1 MYKKRYHLKSGM
13 RKFSIALLS
22 GVMAVS
28 LGLAAACTTDDDDSS
43 SGESTSSSTDKQT
56 ILNGNFEFFGDSED
70 KTHIIYT
77 PDSWSASTPG
87 RTNYVM
93 NGIIDTSE
101 YGWGRISDPELASKL
116 EYNDELDEDD
126 DNYEDEYVDY
136 NGMRVRDI
144 PYANP
149 HAALETDASDED
161 KALIENPLT
170 HDIVVKGEGD
180 NKSYAYIDEDGNEQP
195 LYMDEDGNFFT
206 DEKKETPYESHVLMI
221 HNYVNDDARYGTAQ
235 AYTSSTTLTLEPN
248 TAAEISVWV
257 KTSDLMFDKD
267 GAVPAEELGA
277 YIAIEQTVGGNEVDT
292 FYINAINT
300 ELLNSDENNGWVE
313 YTIFVQGCD
322 FASSTITVELGL
334 GRADDDG
341 DYAEVLEG
349 YAFFDDVKATVYPDM
364 SECENYNTADEEGL
378 LENTTCTLTDKDE
391 FKEFSFDDHKN
402 DNYYYIDLSSRQAR
416 LDNALNADTVAASLT
431 EDADYYVTSSSTND
445 FYGVHKKTADEVGT
459 TYTNHNLDIATTNDV
474 VAAFNL
480 ADLANELKAASDS
493 KYGGVSKYSATLN
506 EVLGNAAELPGAKDV
521 DGNVGGT
528 ALMILSSRGAAYTA
542 EIEGTDKVVDG
553 ETVNSFTVAN
563 GGYMIVSFWVKT
575 SDMDG
580 FTASTISLYD
590 EADEDTV
597 ATLSVDTT
605 DVTFDVGEEKDIYN
619 GWVQCFFFVE
629 NPLETEKTFK
639 MDFSFGNSTI
649 KDTSASAYKSG
660 YAAIANIQTFTVDKE
675 VFDLASTGSYAAS
688 FSFQS
693 TDNRSNNY
701 MDDVYGALNNN
712 IENNISRP
720 SSYNGVNGAS
730 ASVVY
735 KEELDTE
742 GYDKRNSNES
752 AGLINKDYFGNY
764 LEAAENDTENKFT
777 WLEDLLEGKY
787 TISEALGKAEA
798 VWNELFGTE
807 TIQPLLIV
815 NTIRQFNDGTTAAMN
830 YGFIASSNTTVAS
843 ASYQAITVRVKVSKG
858 AVAYV
863 YLTDRDNRT
872 EVSSFS
878 LPGYSFWYDSMGNVL
893 DSEPDYEDDSY
904 NSRDHIVY
912 YLRDDGLY
920 EDKNGKLF
928 ANLYN
933 YARTYYDESASHY
946 TADGELVLF
955 EDLDDDEI
963 YYVSEAE
970 AAKKGQQSPHYLV
983 ATNTDGSTTRVFN
996 YFDGAYHYIITET
1009 DDDGDSTV
1017 SYSEP
1022 VSAFVTGSENGGAD
1036 LRYNNTDTDKQ
1047 LVAVIDRRYDENGK
1061 LFGIDGTDYSA
1072 ASVSG
1077 FDTSEL
1083 GYDENGNY
1091 TSDGWQTVT
1100 FFIHTGDESVNYVLE
1115 LWSGARDTSGVEA
1128 DGDNFRVS
1136 ADGSVAGSYVMFDY
1150 SNLTVDEET
1159 YAGLTSE
1166 YSNNIIDKYI
1176 ALFKAEGLLSEN
1188 LIATSGKNIAYYEG
1202 LFDKFVEEGKL
1213 EESDRPADYEAM
1225 YYTYSLYDDA
1235 GYVPFNADTASEG
1248 ETGYDYSAD
1257 DYSETLVYLSYRD
1270 YANNSVN
1277 VFVDYSATAVTVES
1291 GTSDD
1296 TTDDDEETTENNTNV
1311 WLLVASIILAVVLIF
1326 TLLSMFIRDL
1336 LKKRRRTR
1344 KFTNRNV
1351 YSGKRKHYIRKL
1363 GLTETAPEADGATEG
1378 AEANGE
1384 SAEEPATEPEAEN
1397 TPDGEP
1403 AEEEV
1408 PAEHIAEDVSEEPA
1422 EENESSEAESQDK
1435 PEGEDK

>member
-13 RKFSIALLS
+13 RKLTIALLS

-28 LGLAAACTTDDDDSS
+28 LGLAAACTAEDEDTS

-93 NGIIDTSE
+93 NGIVDTSE
-101 YGWGRISDPELASKL
+101 KGWGRIADPELASKL
-116 EYNDELDEDD
+116 EYNDNLDEDD
-126 DNYEDEYVDY
+126 ENYEDEYVDY

-144 PYANP
+144 PYADP
-149 HAALETDASDED
+149 HAALESDASDED

-170 HDIVVKGEGD
+170 HDIVVKGEAG
-180 NKSYAYIDEDGNEQP
+180 SETYSYIDADGSEKP
-195 LYMDEDGNFFT
+195 LYKDEDGNFFK
-206 DEKKETPYESHVLMI
+206 DEALKTPYESHVLMI

-257 KTSDLMFDKD
+257 KTENLMFDKD
-267 GAVPAEELGA
+267 GATPAEELGA
-277 YIAIEQTVGGNEVDT
+277 YIAVDQTVGGNTVDT
-292 FYINAINT
+292 FYIDAINT
-300 ELLNSDENNGWVE
+300 ELLNSDENNGWVQ
-313 YTIFVQGCD
+313 YTVFVQGCD
-322 FASSTITVELGL
+322 FASSTITLKLGL

-349 YAFFDDVKATVYPDM
+349 YAFFDDVKATLYPNIND
-364 SECENYNTADEEGL
+364 CENYLAADEEGL

-391 FKEFSFDDHKN
+391 YKEFSFDDHKN
-402 DNYYYIDLSSRQAR
+402 DNYYYIDLTSRQAR
-416 LDNALNADTVAASLT
+416 LDIGLDAASVAASLT
-431 EDADYYVTSSSTND
+431 EDSDHYVTSSEVNE
-445 FYGVHKKTADEVGT
+445 FYGVQKKTEGT
-459 TYTNHNLDIATTNDV
+459 TYTNYNLDIATTNDIV
-474 VAAFNL
+474 GAFNL
-480 ADLANELKAASDS
+480 ADLANELKAASDA
-493 KYGGVSKYSATLN
+493 KYGGGVTKYMTTIS
-506 EVLGNAAELPGAKDV
+506 EVLGNAAELPGAKDAE
-521 DGNVGGT
+521 GNTTGT
-528 ALMILSSRGAAYTA
+528 AFMILSSRGAAYTA
-542 EIEGTDKVVDG
+542 EISGTQNGSDNQ
-553 ETVNSFTVAN
+553 TNSFTVEN

-580 FTASTISLYD
+580 FTASTIKLYD
-590 EADEDTV
+590 EADENN
-597 ATLSVDTT
+597 ASTLTVDTT
-605 DVTFDVGEEKDIYN
+605 DVTFDVGDEKDIYN

-639 MDFSFGNSTI
+639 LDFSFGNSTI

-660 YAAIANIQTFTVDKE
+660 YAAIANVQTFTVDKE
-675 VFDLASTGSYAAS
+675 VFDLASTSSYAGS

-701 MDDVYGALNNN
+701 MDEVYGAVNNN
-712 IENNISRP
+712 IETNISRP

-735 KEELDTE
+735 KDEIDTE
-742 GYDKRNSNES
+742 GYDKRNSNEN
-752 AGLINKDYFGNY
+752 AGLINKDYFENY
-764 LEAAENDTENKFT
+764 LKAAESDTENKFV

-787 TISEALGKAEA
+787 TITEALGKAEA

-815 NTIRQFNDGTTAAMN
+815 NTIRQFGESAAAMN
-830 YGFIASSNTTVAS
+830 YGFIADSTTTVAS

-863 YLTDRDNRT
+863 YLTDNDNRT

-893 DSEPDYEDDSY
+893 DSEPDYDSDSY

-912 YLRDDGLY
+912 YLRKDGLY

-933 YARTYYDESASHY
+933 YERTYYDEGADHY
-946 TADGELVLF
+946 TADGQLTLF
-955 EDLDDDEI
+955 EDLDSNEI
-963 YYVSEAE
+963 YYVSAEE
-970 AAKKGQQSPHYLV
+970 AAKNGQQSPHYLV
-983 ATNTDGSTTRVFN
+983 ATNSDGSTTRVFN

-1009 DDDGDSTV
+1009 DDNGDSTV

-1022 VSAFVTGSENGGAD
+1022 VSAFVIGSANGGAD
-1036 LRYNNTDTDKQ
+1036 LRYDNTDTDKQ
-1047 LVAVIDRRYDENGK
+1047 LVTVIDRRYDKDGK

-1072 ASVSG
+1072 AGNAG
-1077 FDTSEL
+1077 FDTSAL
-1083 GYDENGNY
+1083 GYDKDGNY
-1091 TSDGWQTVT
+1091 ISDEWQTVT
-1100 FFIHTGDESVNYVLE
+1100 FFVHTGDESMNYVLE
-1115 LWSGARDTSGVEA
+1115 LWSGARDTSGVAA
-1128 DGDNFRVS
+1128 DGENVGLS
-1136 ADGSVAGSYVMFDY
+1136 KDGSVAGSYVMFDF
-1150 SNLTVDEET
+1150 SNLTVDEDT

-1166 YSNNIIDKYI
+1166 YSDKIIDEYVK
-1176 ALFKAEGLLSEN
+1176 LFNDKGLLSEN

-1213 EESDRPADYEAM
+1213 GESDRPAGYVAM

-1235 GYVPFNADTASEG
+1235 GYIPFNADTATEG
-1248 ETGYDYSAD
+1248 ESGYDYSAD
-1257 DYSETLVYLSYRD
+1257 DYSETLVYLSYND
-1270 YANNSVN
+1270 YSDNSFN
-1277 VFVDYSATAVTVES
+1277 VFVDYSATAVTVEA
-1291 GTSDD
+1291 GTTDD
-1296 TTDDDEETTENNTNV
+1296 TTEDEEETTETDTNV

-1336 LKKRRRTR
+1336 LKKKRRTR
-1344 KFTNRNV
+1344 KHTDRNV
-1351 YSGKRKHYIRKL
+1351 YTGKRKHYIRRL
-1363 GLTETAPEADGATEG
+1363 GLTETAPEADGAAESG
-1378 AEANGE
+1378 EANGE
-1384 SAEEPATEPEAEN
+1384 NGANAESANDAEPASETM
-1397 TPDGEP
+1397 PDGEP
-1403 AEEEV
+1403 AEEEI
-1408 PAEHIAEDVSEEPA
+1408 PAEHIAEEESEAPA
-1422 EENESSEAESQDK
+1422 EESEAPEAESQEK
-1435 PEGEDK
+1435 GESEDK